1 MFRLV
6 FSFIRHEFTWA
17 SENQNKMRRLKV
29 AIQKSGRLSEESFQ
43 LLKECGIRFE
53 SSSNSLIVPSRNF
66 PLDVLYL
73 RNSDIPQYLE
83 DGVADVAIIG
93 ENTLVE
99 AGRSLK
105 NELQLG
111 FSKCRVSIAIP
122 KGESYSGIGDLNGKK
137 LATSYP
143 NTVNAFLLK
152 SGIKAEIHQISG
164 SVEIAPSLGLADAI
178 CDIVSSGST
187 LFTNGL
193 KEVEVLFSSE
203 ACLAS
208 SPAIDQEATAILN
221 KLLFRVKSVMEARN
235 KKYVLLNAPNEK
247 IEQITSILPGMK
259 SPSIIPL
266 AQSGWS
272 SLHSVIDEGQFW
284 EIIDQLK
291 QAGAQ
296 GILIVPIEK
305 MIL

>member
-1 MFRLV
+1 
-6 FSFIRHEFTWA
+6 
-17 SENQNKMRRLKV
+17 MRRLKV

-99 AGRSLK
+99 AGKSIK
-105 NELQLG
+105 SELQLG

-152 SGIKAEIHQISG
+152 NGIKAEIHQISG

-208 SPAIDQEATAILN
+208 SPAIDQEAMAILN

-272 SLHSVIDEGQFW
+272 SLHSVIDESQFW

-291 QAGAQ
+291 EAGAQ

>member
-1 MFRLV
+1 
-6 FSFIRHEFTWA
+6 
-17 SENQNKMRRLKV
+17 MRRLKI
-29 AIQKSGRLSEESFQ
+29 AIQKSGRLKDDSLQ
-43 LLKECGIRFE
+43 LLKECGISLDG
-53 SSSNSLIVPSRNF
+53 SSSSLIVPSSNF
-66 PLDVLYL
+66 PIEVLYL

-83 DGVADVAIIG
+83 DGVADVAILG
-93 ENTLVE
+93 ENTLIE
-99 AGRSLK
+99 AEKSIT
-105 NELQLG
+105 NELSLG

-122 KGESYSGIGDLNGKK
+122 KGQTYGGTADLNGKK

-143 NTVNAFLLK
+143 NTVKAFLAK
-152 SGIKAEIHQISG
+152 NSIDAEIHEISG
-164 SVEIAPSLGLADAI
+164 SVEIAPNLGLADAI

-208 SPAIDQEATAILN
+208 SPILDQEGRKILE
-221 KLLFRVKSVMEARN
+221 KLIFRIKAVLEAKN

-247 IEQITSILPGMK
+247 INDIISILPGMK

-266 AQSGWS
+266 AESGWS
-272 SLHSVIDEGQFW
+272 SLHSVIDESEFW
-284 EIIDQLK
+284 EIIDQLRN
-291 QAGAQ
+291 AGAQ

-305 MIL
+305 MII